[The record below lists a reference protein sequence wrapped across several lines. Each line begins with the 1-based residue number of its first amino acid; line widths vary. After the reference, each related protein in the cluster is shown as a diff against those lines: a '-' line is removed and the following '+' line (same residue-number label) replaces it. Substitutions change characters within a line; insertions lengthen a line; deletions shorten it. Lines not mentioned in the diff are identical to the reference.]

1 MPTALPAPADTT
13 AAPPSG
19 KGVSATWWYTLLSA
33 GSFVL
38 AVLFGWAVPLLV
50 GGAEPWRVLGYLAG
64 AAVWTAVFAVSA
76 QHYRRA
82 DGEAP
87 QVGAR
92 AVGARA
98 LGVAALGVAGAA
110 ATGLATG
117 STTLPLS
124 LVFVLVGLLPWPRGV
139 RWRVTVLLTA
149 LLLLSAWLE
158 FERVT
163 GDAPLSLAPEAA
175 PVLFAFAIGLP
186 FSIVSMLWWWDIV
199 RELDRARLAEG
210 RLAAAQ
216 ERLIL
221 AGDVHDLQGHHL
233 QVIALQLELAERLLR
248 DDPDG
253 ALEQLRAAQRSVDGA
268 RTGTRELAT
277 RFRSVSL
284 ADELANAADLL
295 RSAGLRVELA
305 VDPDADR
312 APADVLGPVI
322 RESTTNILKHG
333 GGESARLRLAREA
346 GSWRFQA
353 VNDVPEGAEA
363 AAIGGSGATGSSG
376 GTRSTGG
383 TGGTGGSGVVGM
395 TERIE
400 RAGGTLRARTV
411 RRSFELDAR
420 VPGGAA

>member
-1 MPTALPAPADTT
+1 MPTALLAPDDTA

-19 KGVSATWWYTLLSA
+19 KGVAATWWYTLLSA

-38 AVLFGWAVPLLV
+38 AVLFVWLVPLLV
-50 GGAEPWRVLGYLAG
+50 GDPSPWRVVGYLLAATVW
-64 AAVWTAVFAVSA
+64 AAVFTVSA
-76 QHYRRA
+76 QRYRRA
-82 DGEAP
+82 DRDAP
-87 QVGAR
+87 AR
-92 AVGARA
+92 LGPATLGLQA
-98 LGVAALGVAGAA
+98 LGLVGAA
-110 ATGLATG
+110 ATGLAAG
-117 STTLPLS
+117 SPTLPLS
-124 LVFVLVGLLPWPRGV
+124 LAFVLVVLLPWPRGI
-139 RWRVTVLLTA
+139 RWRVTTFLTVLLA
-149 LLLLSAWLE
+149 VSAWLE
-158 FERVT
+158 HDQAIGT
-163 GDAPLSLAPEAA
+163 TPLSLAPGAA
-175 PVLFAFAIGLP
+175 PVLFAFAAALP
-186 FSIVSMLWWWDIV
+186 LAIVSMLWWWDIV
-199 RELDRARLAEG
+199 RELDRARVAEG

-253 ALEQLRAAQRSVDGA
+253 ALEQLRAAQRSVDDA

-312 APADVLGPVI
+312 APADVLGPVV

-333 GGESARLRLAREA
+333 GGESARLRLACEA
-346 GSWRFQA
+346 ESWRFQA
-353 VNDVPEGAEA
+353 VNDVPEGAE
-363 AAIGGSGATGSSG
+363 SEGAESEGIEACT
-376 GTRSTGG
+376 
-383 TGGTGGSGVVGM
+383 GSGVLGM

-400 RAGGTLRARTV
+400 RAGGTLSTRTV

-420 VPGGAA
+420 LPGGAA

>member
-1 MPTALPAPADTT
+1 MPTALLAPDDTA

-19 KGVSATWWYTLLSA
+19 KGVAATWWYTLLSA

-38 AVLFGWAVPLLV
+38 AVLFVWLVPLLV
-50 GGAEPWRVLGYLAG
+50 GDPSPWRVVGYLLGATVW
-64 AAVWTAVFAVSA
+64 AAVFTVSA
-76 QHYRRA
+76 QRYRRA
-82 DGEAP
+82 DRDAP
-87 QVGAR
+87 ARVGPATL
-92 AVGARA
+92 GLQA
-98 LGVAALGVAGAA
+98 LGLVGAA
-110 ATGLATG
+110 ATGLAAG

-124 LVFVLVGLLPWPRGV
+124 LAFVLVVLLPWPRGI
-139 RWRVTVLLTA
+139 RWRVTTFLTVLLA
-149 LLLLSAWLE
+149 VSAWLE
-158 FERVT
+158 HDQAIGT
-163 GDAPLSLAPEAA
+163 TPLSLAPGAA
-175 PVLFAFAIGLP
+175 PVLFAFAAALP
-186 FSIVSMLWWWDIV
+186 LAIVSMLWWWDIV
-199 RELDRARLAEG
+199 RELDRARVAEG

-253 ALEQLRAAQRSVDGA
+253 ALEQLRAAQRSVDDA

-312 APADVLGPVI
+312 APADVLGPVV

-346 GSWRFQA
+346 ESWRFQA
-353 VNDVPEGAEA
+353 VNDVPEGAE
-363 AAIGGSGATGSSG
+363 SEGAEAEGIEA
-376 GTRSTGG
+376 G
-383 TGGTGGSGVVGM
+383 TGVLGM

-400 RAGGTLRARTV
+400 RAGGTLSTRTA

-420 VPGGAA
+420 LPGGAA

>member
-1 MPTALPAPADTT
+1 MPTALLPPADTT
-13 AAPPSG
+13 APPSSG
-19 KGVSATWWYTLLSA
+19 RGVSVTWWYTLVSA

-38 AVLFGWAVPLLV
+38 AVLFVWAVPLLV
-50 GGAEPWRVLGYLAG
+50 GGSEPWRPAVYLLG
-64 AAVWTAVFAVSA
+64 AAVWTAVFAA
-76 QHYRRA
+76 AALRYRRA
-82 DGEAP
+82 DRDAALRLD
-87 QVGAR
+87 VR
-92 AVGARA
+92 AA
-98 LGVAALGVAGAA
+98 GVAALGLGGAA
-110 ATGLATG
+110 AAGVAAG
-117 STTLPLS
+117 SLTLPLS
-124 LVFVLVGLLPWPRGV
+124 LAFVLVVVLPWGRGI
-139 RWRVTVLLTA
+139 RWRVTAFLTVLLA
-149 LLLLSAWLE
+149 ICAWLE
-158 FERVT
+158 HDRAT
-163 GDAPLSLAPEAA
+163 GGGPLSLAPGAA
-175 PVLFAFAIGLP
+175 SVLFAFAAALP
-186 FSIVSMLWWWDIV
+186 LAIVSMLWWWDIV
-199 RELDRARLAEG
+199 RELDRARAAEG

-312 APADVLGPVI
+312 APADVLGPVV

-346 GSWRFQA
+346 ESWRFQA
-353 VNDVPEGAEA
+353 VNDVPDGAEA
-363 AAIGGSGATGSSG
+363 
-376 GTRSTGG
+376 GT
-383 TGGTGGSGVVGM
+383 GSGVLGM

-400 RAGGTLRARTV
+400 RAGGTLHTRAA

-420 VPGGAA
+420 LPGGAA

>member
-1 MPTALPAPADTT
+1 MPPALLAPDDT
-13 AAPPSG
+13 AAAAPSG
-19 KGVSATWWYTLLSA
+19 KGVSVTWWYTLLSA

-38 AVLFGWAVPLLV
+38 AALFVWLVPLLV
-50 GGAEPWRVLGYLAG
+50 GDSAPWRPAAYLLGAAVWIAVFAAAALGYRRVDRDAALRLDVRAAGLAVLGLAG
-64 AAVWTAVFAVSA
+64 AAAA
-76 QHYRRA
+76 
-82 DGEAP
+82 GL
-87 QVGAR
+87 
-92 AVGARA
+92 AVGS
-98 LGVAALGVAGAA
+98 V
-110 ATGLATG
+110 
-117 STTLPLS
+117 TLPLS
-124 LVFVLVGLLPWPRGV
+124 LAFVLVTVLPWGRGI
-139 RWRVTVLLTA
+139 RWRVTALLTVLLA
-149 LLLLSAWLE
+149 LCAWLE
-158 FERVT
+158 HDRVT
-163 GDAPLSLAPEAA
+163 GAGPLSLAPDAA
-175 PVLFAFAIGLP
+175 LLLFAFAIALP
-186 FSIVSMLWWWDIV
+186 LSIVSMLWWWDIV
-199 RELDRARLAEG
+199 RELDRARVAEG

-312 APADVLGPVI
+312 APADVLGPVV
-322 RESTTNILKHG
+322 RESTTNILQHG

-346 GSWRFQA
+346 EWWRFQA

-363 AAIGGSGATGSSG
+363 GGGSGIQ
-376 GTRSTGG
+376 
-383 TGGTGGSGVVGM
+383 GM

-400 RAGGTLRARTV
+400 RAGGTLGTRTT
-411 RRSFELDAR
+411 RRSFELDTR
-420 VPGGAA
+420 LPGGAA